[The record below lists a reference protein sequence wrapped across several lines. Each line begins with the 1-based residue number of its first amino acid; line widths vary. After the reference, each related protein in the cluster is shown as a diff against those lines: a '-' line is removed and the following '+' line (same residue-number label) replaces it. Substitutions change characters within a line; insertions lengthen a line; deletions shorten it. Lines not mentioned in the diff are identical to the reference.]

1 MGATYRLNASLGQTE
16 MLDLAFANQLADRP
30 RDVFDRHLR
39 IDAMLIE
46 EIDPIGLE
54 PLERRVSHFAY
65 VRRPAV
71 ETRQLATL
79 ECEPE
84 LGGDDDLLSDGSERL
99 T

>member
-1 MGATYRLNASLGQTE
+1 MRATNRLHAGLGQTE
-16 MLDLAFANQLADRP
+16 MLDFAFANQIADRA
-30 RDVFDRHLR
+30 RDFFDRHVR

-54 PLERRVSHFAY
+54 PPERRVSHFAY
-65 VRRPAV
+65 MGRPAV
-71 ETRQLATL
+71 EACLLAVL
-79 ECEPE
+79 ELEAE